1 MVDKYYNGKLFVCRK
16 EKNIVDW
23 KKVEYSRAQINKA
36 GKIFADENAAA
47 EDILQAEKIV
57 DNWRGAHAFPL
68 QVFYMHLKRMTNEDA
83 IVAQRLKRLDS
94 IIKKLKRYKDMSLL
108 RMQDLGGCR
117 VIVPSVEQVYD
128 VVEKYKESRI
138 RHIYKNE
145 HDYIKEPKLDGYRCY
160 HLVYEYHSDKKAEY
174 NKKLLIE
181 IQVRT
186 YLEHLWATAVETMGL
201 FTNVALKAGGGDE
214 STKRFF
220 ALVSSLF
227 AIEEGMPLVPETP
240 DNPEAIILELQD
252 IQAKTNIIDKL
263 SGIKVAANYLD
274 GKTDLV
280 DGYYILIL
288 NYNTHLL
295 KLKSFHRSN
304 NIEAE
309 NVYAKIESTRAETQ
323 IDAVMVS
330 VSSFAALKS
339 AYPNYFADI
348 GEFVGKLKAY
358 LE

>member
-1 MVDKYYNGKLFVCRK
+1 MN
-16 EKNIVDW
+16 W
-23 KKVEYSRAQINKA
+23 KQVEYSRAQIDKA
-36 GKIFADENAAA
+36 GKTFTDENATA
-47 EDILQAEKIV
+47 EDILQAEKIA

-68 QVFYMHLKRMTNEDA
+68 QVFYMHLKRMTGDDV

-94 IIKKLKRYKDMSLL
+94 IIKKLKRYKNMSLL

-117 VIVPSVEQVYD
+117 VIVPNVKQVYD
-128 VVEKYKESRI
+128 VVAQYQGSRI
-138 RHIYKNE
+138 RHIYKNN
-145 HDYIKEPKLDGYRCY
+145 HDYIKEPKPDGYRSY
-160 HLVYEYHSDKKAEY
+160 HLVYEYHSDKKNEY

-201 FTNVALKAGGGDE
+201 FTNVALKAGAGDE
-214 STKRFF
+214 LTKRFF

-240 DNPEAIILELQD
+240 DNREAIIVEVQA

-263 SGIKVAANYLD
+263 SGIKVAANYLE
-274 GKTDLV
+274 GKNDLV
-280 DGYYILIL
+280 DGYYILVL

-295 KLKSFHRSN
+295 KLKSFHRN
-304 NIEAE
+304 DNIEAE

-330 VSSFAALKS
+330 VSSFAALRS
-339 AYPNYFADI
+339 AYPNYFTDI
-348 GEFVGKLKAY
+348 GEFVEKLKNY
-358 LE
+358 LK

>member
-1 MVDKYYNGKLFVCRK
+1 MQEEVNAMK
-16 EKNIVDW
+16 W
-23 KKVEYSRAQINKA
+23 KKVEYSRTQIDKA
-36 GKIFADENAAA
+36 GKIFANENATA
-47 EDILQAEKIV
+47 EDILQAQKIV

-68 QVFYMHLKRMTNEDA
+68 HVFYMHLRQMTDDGV

-117 VIVPSVEQVYD
+117 VIVPSIKQVYD
-128 VVEKYKESRI
+128 IVEQYKGSRI

-145 HDYIKEPKLDGYRCY
+145 DDYIKAPKPDGYRSY
-160 HLVYEYHSDKKAEY
+160 HLVYEYHSDKKDEY

-201 FTNVALKAGGGDE
+201 FINVALKAGAGDE
-214 STKRFF
+214 PTKRFF

-240 DNPEAIILELQD
+240 DNREAIILELRGIQD
-252 IQAKTNIIDKL
+252 KTNIIDKL
-263 SGIKVAANYLD
+263 SGIKVATNYLE
-274 GKTDLV
+274 GKNDLI
-280 DGYYILIL
+280 DGYYVLIL
-288 NYNTHLL
+288 NYNTRLL
-295 KLKSFHRSN
+295 KLKSFHRN
-304 NIEAE
+304 ENIEAE

-330 VSSFAALKS
+330 VSSFATLRS

-348 GEFVGKLKAY
+348 GGFVEKLRNY
-358 LE
+358 LQ

>member
-1 MVDKYYNGKLFVCRK
+1 M
-16 EKNIVDW
+16 
-23 KKVEYSRAQINKA
+23 
-36 GKIFADENAAA
+36 DENATF
-47 EDILQAEKIV
+47 EDIHEAEKIV

-68 QVFYMHLKRMTNEDA
+68 QVFYIHLKRITGNDA

-94 IIKKLKRYKDMSLL
+94 IIKKLKRYENMSLL

-117 VIVPSVEQVYD
+117 VIVPDVKRVYE
-128 VVEKYKESRI
+128 VVAQYKGSRI

-145 HDYIKEPKLDGYRCY
+145 HDYIQNPKLDGYRSY
-160 HLVYEYHSDKKAEY
+160 HLVYEYHSDRKDEY

-186 YLEHLWATAVETMGL
+186 YLQHLWATAVETMDL
-201 FTNVALKAGGGDE
+201 FTNTALKAGAGDE
-214 STKRFF
+214 ITKRFF

-227 AIEEGMPLVPETP
+227 AIEEGLPLVPETP
-240 DNPEAIILELQD
+240 DNRESIIVELRT
-252 IQAKTNIIDKL
+252 IQVETNIIDKL
-263 SGIKVAANYLD
+263 SGIKVAANFLD
-274 GKTDLV
+274 GKNDLV

-295 KLKSFHRSN
+295 NLKSFHRSD

-309 NVYAKIESTRAETQ
+309 KVYAKIESTRAETQ

-330 VSSFAALKS
+330 VSSFSALKT
-339 AYPNYFADI
+339 AYPNYFTDI
-348 GEFVGKLKAY
+348 GEFVEKLKAY
-358 LE
+358 LKE